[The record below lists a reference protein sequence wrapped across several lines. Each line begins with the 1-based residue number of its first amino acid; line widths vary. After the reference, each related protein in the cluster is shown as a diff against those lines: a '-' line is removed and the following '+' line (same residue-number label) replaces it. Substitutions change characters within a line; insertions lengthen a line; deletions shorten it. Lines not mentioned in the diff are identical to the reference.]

1 MGADYTMNLKKQK
14 TAKPRMQ
21 DQTETQVRENAG
33 AIHEIWKRLDKL
45 ESAVFTGNGQPPLVA
60 RVASIERAIQ
70 TQTWLI
76 RTVLGGVLANL
87 IGLAFLI
94 LRRGL

>member
-1 MGADYTMNLKKQK
+1 MSDT
-14 TAKPRMQ
+14 
-21 DQTETQVRENAG
+21 TETQVRANAD
-33 AIHEIWKRLDKL
+33 ALNEIWKRLDKL

-70 TQTWLI
+70 TQTWLM
-76 RTVLGGVLANL
+76 RTVLGVVLSNL
-87 IGLAFLI
+87 AALIFLL

>member
-1 MGADYTMNLKKQK
+1 M
-14 TAKPRMQ
+14 
-21 DQTETQVRENAG
+21 TETTEMQVRANADG
-33 AIHEIWKRLDKL
+33 LHEIWKRLDKL

-76 RTVLGGVLANL
+76 RTVLGGVIANL
-87 IGLAFLI
+87 IGLAFLL
-94 LRRGL
+94 LRRGV

>member
-1 MGADYTMNLKKQK
+1 MTPEEEARAVRANS
-14 TAKPRMQ
+14 
-21 DQTETQVRENAG
+21 DQL
-33 AIHEIWKRLDKL
+33 HEVWKRLDKL

-60 RVASIERAIQ
+60 RTASIERAIQ

-76 RTVLGGVLANL
+76 RTVLGTVLANL
-87 IGLAFLI
+87 LGIAFLV

>member
-1 MGADYTMNLKKQK
+1 MSLKKQK
-14 TAKPRMQ
+14 AAKPKMQ
-21 DQTETQVRENAG
+21 DPTETQVRANAD
-33 AIHEIWKRLDKL
+33 ALHEIWKRLDKL

-76 RTVLGGVLANL
+76 RTVLGGVIANL
-87 IGLAFLI
+87 IGLAFII

>member
-1 MGADYTMNLKKQK
+1 MIPDS
-14 TAKPRMQ
+14 
-21 DQTETQVRENAG
+21 TETQVRANADI
-33 AIHEIWKRLDKL
+33 IHEIWKRLDKL

-60 RVASIERAIQ
+60 RVAAIERAIQ

-76 RTVLGGVLANL
+76 RTVLAGVLGNL
-87 IGLAFLI
+87 IGMAFLL

>member
-1 MGADYTMNLKKQK
+1 MMPDS
-14 TAKPRMQ
+14 
-21 DQTETQVRENAG
+21 TETQVRANADPL
-33 AIHEIWKRLDKL
+33 HEIWKRLDKL

-60 RVASIERAIQ
+60 RVAAIERAIQ

-76 RTVLGGVLANL
+76 RTVLAGVLGNL
-87 IGLAFLI
+87 IGMGFLL